1 MRCNC
6 CSAEVTQ
13 FNGQCPVCGFPMLTG
28 GDIDI
33 ESFIRSYRENKL
45 RDVKIYLKTYQYEA
59 EGREIRLVQ
68 ERYTEMCDALSLFD
82 GEIHWSDIT
91 FEPVE
96 VSAPVTLDFCVKKG
110 EAQRAYSVS
119 TAPTICPQQQAVGVK
134 ISDGFTVQFAVGVIS
149 GAFALSESV
158 PLL

>member
-45 RDVKIYLKTYQYEA
+45 RDVKIRLKTYQYEA

-82 GEIHWSDIT
+82 GEIHWSDIS

-96 VSAPVTLDFCVKKG
+96 VSAPVTLDVCVKKG